1 MVKRVGIR
9 TSPEYLRILKI
20 EKTAMPTI
28 TKKME
33 PYNITGFSPYNM
45 TNLDLWLDGY
55 DPTTMFNASNGGA
68 NVSHGGFIFRW
79 QDKSPK
85 ANHVYTMS
93 GNGWSQPQYFAN
105 RTNNLGGV
113 TFSNSVLTN
122 LVQAPYPV
130 DVYMVIS
137 LYNNNNTGISAITNK
152 NMNVFCVKYPGGSYG
167 SNQKDWNSLAYGVCN
182 ASQNYAQ
189 KWVNNS
195 CNYFRTCN
203 VVPGVQET
211 SMSTIMLNWGVSNS
225 DYYIKRYTTTLAETT
240 TYTTWATYANSNT
253 AFRYFVG
260 GIDFSC
266 NDSNFNGSICEI
278 LSFSNLLNVSN
289 RTVVESYL
297 ANKWN
302 LQTNI
307 PVSHP
312 GHLSNGPTLIGY
324 SSNTIDGIH
333 GYSNM
338 ATGKLGYVQAPGPL
352 TLSNFTTTVN
362 GGLGAQYSL
371 NMGWVN
377 PGGTANYYTV
387 MICNSTDNSTW
398 YDLQYYSPLN
408 KLTGNTLTFSN
419 SIIILDMY
427 YKYTVGAYNQGGSN
441 IVTSASYLNSV
452 PATPTIPGSG
462 SPYKTT
468 AANGTNDLGL
478 IWSQSAGGTPTSYN
492 VTVYSNTTAT
502 KGPTFYTFNN
512 VPASNASMNWK
523 TSFDSVFYPL
533 LTNNTYSYGNRIYY
547 GFQVEAVNGLGTS
560 APTSAVFLYYQ

>member
-1 MVKRVGIR
+1 
-9 TSPEYLRILKI
+9 
-20 EKTAMPTI
+20 
-28 TKKME
+28 ME

-45 TNLDLWLDGY
+45 TNLDLWLDGN
-55 DPTTMFNASNGGA
+55 DPTTMYNASNGGA
-68 NVSHGGFIFRW
+68 NVTNGGFIYRW

-85 ANHVYTMS
+85 ANHVYTMT
-93 GNGWSQPQYFAN
+93 GGTLSQPQYYAN
-105 RTNNLGGV
+105 LTNNLGGV

-130 DVYMVIS
+130 DVYMVLS
-137 LYNNNNTGISAITNK
+137 LCNYNNIGISGISNK
-152 NMNVFCVKYPGGSYG
+152 NLNVFCVKYPGGTFG
-167 SNQKDWNSLAYGVCN
+167 SNKDWNSLAYGLYN
-182 ASQNYAQ
+182 SSKSINYAQ

-195 CNYFRTCN
+195 SNYIRTCN
-203 VVPGVQET
+203 LVPSVQET
-211 SMSTIMLNWGVSNS
+211 SMGFIMLNWGIANS
-225 DYYIKRYTTTLAETT
+225 DYHIKRYTTTLAETT
-240 TYTTWATYANSNT
+240 SYSSWTTYANSNT
-253 AFRYFVG
+253 SFRYYVG
-260 GIDFSC
+260 GIDYSATDC
-266 NDSNFNGSICEI
+266 NFNGSICEI
-278 LSFSNLLNVSN
+278 LSFSNLLNLSN

-302 LQTNI
+302 LSKNI
-307 PVSHP
+307 PIGHP
-312 GHLSNGPTLIGY
+312 GNLSNGTTLIGY
-324 SSNTIDGIH
+324 SLDTIDGVN
-333 GYSNM
+333 GYSNK
-338 ATGKLGYVQAPGPL
+338 ATGRLVYVQAPGPL

-478 IWSQSAGGTPTSYN
+478 IWSQSTGGTPTSYN

-547 GFQVEAVNGLGTS
+547 GFEVEAVNGLGTS

>member
-1 MVKRVGIR
+1 
-9 TSPEYLRILKI
+9 
-20 EKTAMPTI
+20 MPSI

-45 TNLDLWLDGY
+45 TNLDLWLDGN
-55 DPTTMFNASNGGA
+55 DPTTMYNASNGGA
-68 NVSHGGFIFRW
+68 NVTNGGFIYRW

-85 ANHVYTMS
+85 ANHVYTMT
-93 GNGWSQPQYFAN
+93 GGTLSQPQYYAN
-105 RTNNLGGV
+105 LTNNLGGV

-130 DVYMVIS
+130 DVYMVLS
-137 LYNNNNTGISAITNK
+137 LCNYNNIGISGISNK
-152 NMNVFCVKYPGGSYG
+152 NLNVFCVKYPGGTFG
-167 SNQKDWNSLAYGVCN
+167 SNKDWNSLAYGLYN
-182 ASQNYAQ
+182 SSKSINYAQ

-195 CNYFRTCN
+195 SNYIRTCN
-203 VVPGVQET
+203 LVPSVQET
-211 SMSTIMLNWGVSNS
+211 SMGFIMLNWGIANS
-225 DYYIKRYTTTLAETT
+225 DYHIKRYTTTLAETT
-240 TYTTWATYANSNT
+240 TYSSWTTYANSNT
-253 AFRYFVG
+253 AFRYYVG
-260 GIDFSC
+260 GIDYSATDC
-266 NDSNFNGSICEI
+266 NFNGSICEI
-278 LSFSNLLNVSN
+278 LSFSNLLNLSN

-302 LQTNI
+302 LSKNI
-307 PVSHP
+307 PIGHP
-312 GHLSNGPTLIGY
+312 GNLSNGTTLIGY
-324 SSNTIDGIH
+324 SLDTIDGVN
-333 GYSNM
+333 GYSNK
-338 ATGKLGYVQAPGPL
+338 ATGRLVYVQAPGPL

-478 IWSQSAGGTPTSYN
+478 IWSQSTGGTPTSYN

-547 GFQVEAVNGLGTS
+547 GFEVEAVNGLGTS